1 MKKRVPN
8 QLLDELS
15 AFVAA
20 QMGLHFQKGRQLD
33 LLRGIRSA
41 ASEFGFSDVTE
52 CIEWLLSRP
61 LKKHQVEVLASHLTV
76 GETYFIREPKVFEA
90 LEKTILPELI
100 RKRWDDEKRIRIWS
114 AASCSGEE
122 PYSIAILL
130 DRIIPDLQ
138 SWNIEILATDI
149 NPLFLNRA
157 SQGLYREW
165 SFRGT
170 PYWLK
175 ENYFKT
181 NKDGFYEII
190 PRIKRMVKIQ
200 YLNLVEDIYPSVF
213 NNTNAM
219 DIIFCRNVL
228 MYFSDP
234 QVKNVIERLYHS
246 LLDDGC
252 LIVASSE
259 TSPIFNTHFKTENHP
274 GAILYR
280 KNLNL
285 DEKGAFVFPPH
296 LYADYDLPATQP
308 EFKPFKLRESSFKPI
323 EAASQDVQKTS
334 YVVED
339 EPEKELVDIVVEVE
353 DAVEILVEAEEVI
366 PKTVFERATE
376 LYDQGK
382 YHDTVQVI
390 SVLVE
395 KEHENVEAMALMAKS
410 FANQGKLND
419 ALSWCEKALAIE
431 RLNPERY
438 HLHAVILMEKGEL
451 MDAITSFKRALYL
464 DPNYVLA
471 YFMLGNITKQVGRE
485 MESIKYFQ
493 NALHLLEDH
502 KQEDILPS
510 SEGITAGRL
519 KELILAMINEGKAA

>member
-8 QLLDELS
+8 QLLDQLS
-15 AFVAA
+15 AFVAS

-61 LKKHQVEVLASHLTV
+61 LKKHQIEVLASHLTV

-90 LEKTILPELI
+90 LEKSILPELI
-100 RKRWDDEKRIRIWS
+100 RNRWEQEKRIRIWS

-130 DRIIPDLQ
+130 DRILPDIQ
-138 SWNIEILATDI
+138 SWNIKILATDI

-190 PRIKRMVKIQ
+190 PRIKRMVTIQ
-200 YLNLVEDIYPSVF
+200 YLNLVEDTYPSVF

-228 MYFSDP
+228 MYFSDA

-246 LLDDGC
+246 LLDDGY
-252 LIVASSE
+252 LVVASSE
-259 TSPIFNTHFKTENHP
+259 TSPIFSPHFRTENHP

-280 KNLNL
+280 KNLDL
-285 DEKGAFVFPPH
+285 EASSSSIFPLELPD
-296 LYADYDLPATQP
+296 AYDSYATQS
-308 EFKPFKLRESSFKPI
+308 ESSFSDV
-323 EAASQDVQKTS
+323 SQKEFS
-334 YVVED
+334 RVVESGSQKEYNVEQVIEVESED
-339 EPEKELVDIVVEVE
+339 EVVETEVE
-353 DAVEILVEAEEVI
+353 TVEIEEEI
-366 PKTVFERATE
+366 PKTVFEQATE
-376 LYDQGK
+376 FYDEGK
-382 YHDTVQVI
+382 YHETVKLI
-390 SVLVE
+390 SRLIEEE
-395 KEHENVEAMALMAKS
+395 KDHVEAMALMAKS
-410 FANQGKLND
+410 YANQGNLND

-431 RLNPERY
+431 KLNPERH
-438 HLHAVILMEKGEL
+438 HLHAVILMEKGDL
-451 MDAITSFKRALYL
+451 MDAVTSFKRALYL
-464 DPNYVLA
+464 DPNFVLA
-471 YFMLGNITKQVGRE
+471 YFMLGNITKQFGRDAE
-485 MESIKYFQ
+485 AVKYFQ
-493 NALHLLEDH
+493 NALQLLEH
-502 KQEDILPS
+502 HTQEDVLPS

-519 KELILAMINEGKAA
+519 KELILAMINEGSAA